1 MLDEMD
7 LPNIQ
12 KIFHQ
17 NTAEYTFFSSTQGIS
32 FRIDHMLGY
41 KTSLKPFKTEILS
54 SFFFLPQNYETRKEN
69 GRKQKGNGKKQTFGD
84 KTTCC

>member
-1 MLDEMD
+1 
-7 LPNIQ
+7 
-12 KIFHQ
+12 
-17 NTAEYTFFSSTQGIS
+17 
-32 FRIDHMLGY
+32 MLGY

-54 SFFFLPQNYETRKEN
+54 SFFFLPQNHETRKEN